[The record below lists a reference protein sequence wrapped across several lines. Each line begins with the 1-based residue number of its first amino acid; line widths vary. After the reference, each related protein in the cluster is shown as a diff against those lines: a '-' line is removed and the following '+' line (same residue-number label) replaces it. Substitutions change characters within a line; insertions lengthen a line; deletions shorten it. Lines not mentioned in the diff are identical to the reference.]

1 MIFLA
6 VLFCWFAADVLVLLA
21 FRAITSTNA
30 RR

>member
-6 VLFCWFAADVLVLLA
+6 VLFCWFAADVLVLMA
-21 FRAITSTNA
+21 FRVLTETNA